1 MAEDVVD
8 PRDVSWHPRRAVGV
22 VGHDKPLA
30 TLKKAFQSGKMH
42 HAWLLSGEEGIGKAT
57 LAYVFAKWALGQG
70 QDKEQTTRWIESGSH
85 PNLFVLQRKMTD
97 RKPQTLKS
105 EIAVDDARDMV
116 KFFEQTS
123 GFGSWRIAIVDA
135 ADDLNPESANALLKL
150 VEEPPSKC
158 LILLVSHRAGRLL
171 RTLRSRCSR
180 LPVETLSAEN
190 TRLILNRLPS
200 EAEVDAATLVETVAA
215 SGGSPGKALRLM
227 HSEGA
232 KVFHTLLA
240 ERSFSVTSRL
250 RAAKGFSQRGPN
262 NDDFQI
268 FGNLLLN
275 WIAVQA
281 KARGNGSLA
290 EAYSEVGRSLREA
303 SSFNLDRKQASLE
316 LMELVEEALK
326 PA

>member
-8 PRDVSWHPRRAVGV
+8 PRDVPWHPRHAPGV
-22 VGHDKPLA
+22 VGHDRALA
-30 TLKKAFQSGKMH
+30 ALKKAFLSGKMH

-70 QDKEQTTRWIESGSH
+70 QDMNQTVRWIESQSH
-85 PNLFVLQRKMTD
+85 PNLFVLQRAVTD

-123 GFGSWRIAIVDA
+123 GSGGWRIAIVDA
-135 ADDLNPESANALLKL
+135 ADDLNSESANALLKL

-158 LILLVSHRAGRLL
+158 LILLISNRAGRLL

-180 LPVETLSAEN
+180 LPVEILSADN
-190 TRLILNRLPS
+190 TRLILNRLPP
-200 EAEVDAATLVETVAA
+200 EAEIDAAGLAEAVAA

-240 ERSFSVTSRL
+240 SKSFSAAARL
-250 RAAKGFSQRGPN
+250 QAAKGFSQRGPN
-262 NDDFQI
+262 SDDFQI

-281 KARGNGSLA
+281 KARNSRPLS
-290 EAYSEVGRSLREA
+290 EAFSEIGRNLRETA
-303 SSFNLDRKQASLE
+303 AFNLDRRQAALE
-316 LMELVEEALK
+316 LMQTVEEALK
-326 PA
+326 AA